1 MQNKKPMTLQILL
14 ILLAVGLA
22 AGFLSGMVGIGGGI
36 IIVPV
41 LVYFLG
47 FTQHQ
52 AQGTTLFMFLLPIG
66 ILGVM
71 NYHKQGYVDYKTALI
86 ICSTFV
92 FGSYFGSKVA
102 ISLDQKTVKQIFGAI
117 IIILGQKC
125 YSGNSKHFLIH
136 NQKTFQTIYYY

>member
-1 MQNKKPMTLQILL
+1 MTLSILL
-14 ILLAVGLA
+14 VLLAVGLA
-22 AGFLSGMVGIGGGI
+22 AGFLSGLVGIGGGI

-52 AQGTTLFMFLLPIG
+52 AQGTTLFMFMLPIG

-86 ICSTFV
+86 ICTTFIL
-92 FGSYFGSKVA
+92 GSFFGSKLA
-102 ISLDQKTVKQIFGAI
+102 ISLDQKIVKQIFAV
-117 IIILGQKC
+117 ILVLLGIKMLL
-125 YSGNSKHFLIH
+125 GK
-136 NQKTFQTIYYY
+136 

>member
-1 MQNKKPMTLQILL
+1 MDSTIIVILL
-14 ILLAVGLA
+14 SVGLA
-22 AGFLSGMVGIGGGI
+22 AGFLSGLVGIGGGI

-47 FTQHQ
+47 FSQHQ

-66 ILGVM
+66 IFGVL

-92 FGSYFGSKVA
+92 FGSYFGSNFA
-102 ISLDQKTVKQIFGAI
+102 ITLDQKTIKQIFGV
-117 IIILGQKC
+117 IIILLGCKMLFW
-125 YSGNSKHFLIH
+125 K
-136 NQKTFQTIYYY
+136 

>member
-1 MQNKKPMTLQILL
+1 MTIQILL

-71 NYHKQGYVDYKTALI
+71 NYHKAGHVDFKTAFI
-86 ICSTFV
+86 IATTFV
-92 FGSYFGSKVA
+92 VGSFFGSKIA
-102 ISLDQKTVKQIFGAI
+102 ITLDQKLVKQIFGAI
-117 IIILGQKC
+117 IIVLGAKMLFW
-125 YSGNSKHFLIH
+125 K
-136 NQKTFQTIYYY
+136 

>member
-1 MQNKKPMTLQILL
+1 MENKKPMTLQILL

-71 NYHKQGYVDYKTALI
+71 NYHKQGFVDYKTALI
-86 ICSTFV
+86 ICTTFV
-92 FGSYFGSKVA
+92 FGSYFGSKLS

-117 IIILGQKC
+117 IILLGAKMLFW
-125 YSGNSKHFLIH
+125 K
-136 NQKTFQTIYYY
+136 

>member
-1 MQNKKPMTLQILL
+1 MPQNKPMTPTILF
-14 ILLAVGLA
+14 ILLAVGLL

-36 IIVPV
+36 VIVPV

-86 ICSTFV
+86 ICSTFI
-92 FGSYFGSKVA
+92 FGSYFGSKLA
-102 ISLDQKTVKQIFGAI
+102 ISLDQKMIKQIFGAV
-117 IIILGQKC
+117 IILLGAKMLFW
-125 YSGNSKHFLIH
+125 K
-136 NQKTFQTIYYY
+136 

>member
-1 MQNKKPMTLQILL
+1 MGNNKPMTVNILL

-22 AGFLSGMVGIGGGI
+22 AGFLSGLVGIGGGI

-52 AQGTTLFMFLLPIG
+52 AQGTVLFMFLLPIG

-71 NYHKQGYVDYKTALI
+71 NYHKQGYVDYKTAFI
-86 ICSTFV
+86 ICTTFV
-92 FGSYFGSKVA
+92 FGSYFGSKLS

-117 IIILGQKC
+117 MIILGAKMLFW
-125 YSGNSKHFLIH
+125 K
-136 NQKTFQTIYYY
+136 

>member
-1 MQNKKPMTLQILL
+1 MTLQILL

-86 ICSTFV
+86 ICTTFV
-92 FGSYFGSKVA
+92 FGSYFGSKLS
-102 ISLDQKTVKQIFGAI
+102 ISLDQKMVKQIFGAI
-117 IIILGQKC
+117 IILLGAKMLFW
-125 YSGNSKHFLIH
+125 K
-136 NQKTFQTIYYY
+136 

>member
-92 FGSYFGSKVA
+92 FGSYFGSKLA
-102 ISLDQKTVKQIFGAI
+102 ISLDQKMVKQIFGAI
-117 IIILGQKC
+117 IILLGAKMLFW
-125 YSGNSKHFLIH
+125 K
-136 NQKTFQTIYYY
+136 

>member
-1 MQNKKPMTLQILL
+1 MTIQILL

-47 FTQHQ
+47 FTQHH

-71 NYHKQGYVDYKTALI
+71 NYHKQGYVDYKTGLI
-86 ICSTFV
+86 ICTTFI
-92 FGSYFGSKVA
+92 FGSYFGSKLS

-117 IIILGQKC
+117 IILLGVKMLFW
-125 YSGNSKHFLIH
+125 K
-136 NQKTFQTIYYY
+136 

>member
-1 MQNKKPMTLQILL
+1 MQNKKPMTIQILL

-71 NYHKQGYVDYKTALI
+71 NYHKQGYVDYKTGLI
-86 ICSTFV
+86 ICTTFI
-92 FGSYFGSKVA
+92 FGSYFGSKLS
-102 ISLDQKTVKQIFGAI
+102 ISFDQKTVKQIFGAI
-117 IIILGQKC
+117 IILLGAKMLFW
-125 YSGNSKHFLIH
+125 K
-136 NQKTFQTIYYY
+136 

>member
-1 MQNKKPMTLQILL
+1 MTIQILL

-92 FGSYFGSKVA
+92 FGSYFGSKLA
-102 ISLDQKTVKQIFGAI
+102 ISLDQKMVKQIFGAI
-117 IIILGQKC
+117 IILLGAKMLFW
-125 YSGNSKHFLIH
+125 K
-136 NQKTFQTIYYY
+136 

>member
-1 MQNKKPMTLQILL
+1 MENKKPMTIQVLL

-92 FGSYFGSKVA
+92 FGSYFGSKLS

-117 IIILGQKC
+117 IILLGAKMLFW
-125 YSGNSKHFLIH
+125 K
-136 NQKTFQTIYYY
+136 

>member
-1 MQNKKPMTLQILL
+1 MTITTLL
-14 ILLAVGLA
+14 ILLAVGLL

-47 FTQHQ
+47 FSQHQ

-86 ICSTFV
+86 ICTTFV
-92 FGSYFGSKVA
+92 FGSYFGSKLA
-102 ISLDQKTVKQIFGAI
+102 ISIDQKAIKQIFGAI
-117 IIILGQKC
+117 IILLGIKMLM
-125 YSGNSKHFLIH
+125 GK
-136 NQKTFQTIYYY
+136 

>member
-1 MQNKKPMTLQILL
+1 MTLQILL

-52 AQGTTLFMFLLPIG
+52 AQGTTLFMFMFPIG
-66 ILGVM
+66 LLAVL
-71 NYHKQGYVDYKTALI
+71 NYYKAYVL
-86 ICSTFV
+86 SR
-92 FGSYFGSKVA
+92 
-102 ISLDQKTVKQIFGAI
+102 
-117 IIILGQKC
+117 
-125 YSGNSKHFLIH
+125 
-136 NQKTFQTIYYY
+136 

>member
-1 MQNKKPMTLQILL
+1 MQQNKPMTLTILF
-14 ILLAVGLA
+14 ILLAVGLL

-86 ICSTFV
+86 ICSTFI
-92 FGSYFGSKVA
+92 FGSYFGSKLA
-102 ISLDQKTVKQIFGAI
+102 ISLDQKMIKQIFGAV
-117 IIILGQKC
+117 IILLGAKMLFW
-125 YSGNSKHFLIH
+125 K
-136 NQKTFQTIYYY
+136 

>member
-1 MQNKKPMTLQILL
+1 MLTKKTMSLSILI

-47 FTQHQ
+47 FSQHQ
-52 AQGTTLFMFLLPIG
+52 AQGTTLFMFMLPIG

-86 ICSTFV
+86 ICTTFIL
-92 FGSYFGSKVA
+92 GSFFGSKLA
-102 ISLDQKTVKQIFGAI
+102 ISLDQKLVKQIFAV
-117 IIILGQKC
+117 ILVLLGIKMLL
-125 YSGNSKHFLIH
+125 GK
-136 NQKTFQTIYYY
+136 

>member
-1 MQNKKPMTLQILL
+1 MTLQILL

-86 ICSTFV
+86 ICSTFI
-92 FGSYFGSKVA
+92 FGSYFGSKLS

-117 IIILGQKC
+117 IILLGAKMLFW
-125 YSGNSKHFLIH
+125 K
-136 NQKTFQTIYYY
+136 

>member
-1 MQNKKPMTLQILL
+1 MENKKPMTLQILL

-86 ICSTFV
+86 ICSTFI
-92 FGSYFGSKVA
+92 FGSYFGSKLS

-117 IIILGQKC
+117 IILLGAKMLFW
-125 YSGNSKHFLIH
+125 K
-136 NQKTFQTIYYY
+136 

>member
-1 MQNKKPMTLQILL
+1 MTLSILL
-14 ILLAVGLA
+14 VLLAVGLA
-22 AGFLSGMVGIGGGI
+22 AGFLSGLVGIGGGI

-52 AQGTTLFMFLLPIG
+52 AQGTTLFMFMLPIG

-86 ICSTFV
+86 ICTTFV
-92 FGSYFGSKVA
+92 LGSFFGSKLA
-102 ISLDQKTVKQIFGAI
+102 ISLDQKLVKQLFAV
-117 IIILGQKC
+117 ILVLLGIKMLL
-125 YSGNSKHFLIH
+125 GK
-136 NQKTFQTIYYY
+136 

>member
-1 MQNKKPMTLQILL
+1 MTIQILL

-22 AGFLSGMVGIGGGI
+22 AGVLSGMVGIGGGI

-71 NYHKQGYVDYKTALI
+71 NYHKAGHVDFKTAFI
-86 ICSTFV
+86 IATTFV
-92 FGSYFGSKVA
+92 VGSYFGSKLA
-102 ISLDQKTVKQIFGAI
+102 ISLDQKMVKQIFGAI
-117 IIILGQKC
+117 IIILGAKMLFW
-125 YSGNSKHFLIH
+125 K
-136 NQKTFQTIYYY
+136 

>member
-1 MQNKKPMTLQILL
+1 MENKKPMTLQILL

-41 LVYFLG
+41 FVYFLG

-92 FGSYFGSKVA
+92 FGSYFGSKLS

-117 IIILGQKC
+117 IILLGAKMLFW
-125 YSGNSKHFLIH
+125 K
-136 NQKTFQTIYYY
+136 

>member
-1 MQNKKPMTLQILL
+1 MQQNKSMTLTILF
-14 ILLAVGLA
+14 ILLAVGLL

-47 FTQHQ
+47 FSQHQ

-71 NYHKQGYVDYKTALI
+71 NYHKQGYIDYKTALI
-86 ICSTFV
+86 ICSTFI
-92 FGSYFGSKVA
+92 FGSYFGSKLS
-102 ISLDQKTVKQIFGAI
+102 ISLDQKTIKQIFGAI
-117 IIILGQKC
+117 IILLGAKMLFW
-125 YSGNSKHFLIH
+125 K
-136 NQKTFQTIYYY
+136 

>member
-1 MQNKKPMTLQILL
+1 MENKKPMTLQILL

-92 FGSYFGSKVA
+92 FGSYFGSKLS

-117 IIILGQKC
+117 IILLGAKMLFW
-125 YSGNSKHFLIH
+125 K
-136 NQKTFQTIYYY
+136 

>member
-1 MQNKKPMTLQILL
+1 MMQTKKPMTVTTLL
-14 ILLAVGLA
+14 ILLAVGVA

-66 ILGVM
+66 ILGII
-71 NYHKQGYVDYKTALI
+71 NYHKAGHVDYKTAFI
-86 ICSTFV
+86 IATTFV
-92 FGSYFGSKVA
+92 FGSYFGSKLA
-102 ISLDQKTVKQIFGAI
+102 ISLDQKTIKQIFGV
-117 IIILGQKC
+117 IIILLGAKMVFW
-125 YSGNSKHFLIH
+125 K
-136 NQKTFQTIYYY
+136 